1 MFDLFRKYRTPIL
14 VVCLVLMALLIY
26 SANLRQRE
34 QTTLFE
40 RVVLELTAPLQKGV
54 AVVVETVTKLG
65 NRYLWLVNTERE
77 NEKLRAENRRDL
89 AEIARFEEI
98 RLANI
103 RLRKLLGF
111 KETLDLPTLPA
122 QVIGEDASN
131 WFQTVVIDKGR
142 ADGLREGMPVVV
154 PEGVAG
160 RVIETAPHQSRVLLI
175 TDASSAVAAMVQRT
189 RARGIIRGQGETLSF
204 DYALREDDIK
214 VGDRIV
220 SSGTGGMF
228 PKGLTIGVVTRVTK
242 GDYGLFQGVEVAP
255 TVDFGRLEEVLV
267 LLKGKR

>member
-1 MFDLFRKYRTPIL
+1 MLELLRKFRTQIL
-14 VVCLVLMALLIY
+14 VVGLILLALLVY
-26 SANLRQRE
+26 SANLRRRE

-40 RVVLELTAPLQKGV
+40 RVVLQLTAPLQKGIDVV
-54 AVVVETVTKLG
+54 ADTVTNLG
-65 NRYLWLVNTERE
+65 NRYLWLVHTERE
-77 NEKLRAENRRDL
+77 NERLKAENRRDKAEL
-89 AEIARFEEI
+89 ARLEEV
-98 RLANI
+98 RLANG

-111 KETLDLPTLPA
+111 KKTLHIPNLPA

-131 WFQTVVIDKGR
+131 WFQTVVIDKGS

-160 RVIETAPHQSRVLLI
+160 RIIETAPHQARVLLI

-214 VGDRIV
+214 VGDRII

-228 PKGLTIGVVTRVTK
+228 PKGLTIGVVTQITK

-255 TVDFGRLEEVLV
+255 AVDFGRLEEVLV
-267 LLKGKR
+267 LLKGKQ